1 LLGGE
6 SAGKSISLCKLCDA
20 LCLCGEITRKKIHHR
35 GTEVTQRATE
45 TFFLGVEKP
54 DYEQAESKL
63 FDERV

>member
-1 LLGGE
+1 MLCVSVVKLLE
-6 SAGKSISLCKLCDA
+6 
-20 LCLCGEITRKKIHHR
+20 KKIHHR